1 MIGGQRN
8 WGCRLAGGSLGRVG
22 STWAIVES
30 RASPMG
36 RERTQWIEMALLREL
51 CCTRYGGFISFLSG
65 TSLWFLAANY
75 YL

>member
-36 RERTQWIEMALLREL
+36 RERAQWIEMA
-51 CCTRYGGFISFLSG
+51 RYETCAALGTVDLS
-65 TSLWFLAANY
+65 LF
-75 YL
+75 